1 MAKRVDE
8 GERKGQIA
16 EAVLSIATESGL
28 HAATVRAVSDR
39 CGLSIGAIQHYF
51 PSQAQLQC
59 FSMELLAAKVAQ
71 RMAGAAAEPK
81 DDPLETAAALLE
93 QLLPLDDERMLEAR
107 VWAMFTT
114 ASLTNEDLAPC
125 ERQMDESMRAF
136 CLGCVEYLGEKLPVP
151 READALR
158 AAASLQALL
167 DGLTLRLIT
176 DPAEATKREARRA
189 LREHLRLL
197 CQA

>member
-8 GERKGQIA
+8 NERKEQIA

-59 FSMELLAAKVAQ
+59 FSMELLAAKIAQ
-71 RMAGAAAEPK
+71 RMTDTAAKPK
-81 DDPLETAAALLE
+81 GDPLETIAALLE

-114 ASLTNEDLAPC
+114 ASLTNEDLMPC
-125 ERQMDESMRAF
+125 ERQMGESIRTF
-136 CLGCVEYLGEKLPVP
+136 CLGCVEHLDEQLLVP

-189 LREHLRLL
+189 LHEHLRLL
-197 CQA
+197 YQA

>member
-8 GERKGQIA
+8 SARKGQIA

-59 FSMELLAAKVAQ
+59 FSMELLAAKIAQ
-71 RMAGAAAEPK
+71 RMADAAAKPK
-81 DDPLETAAALLE
+81 GDPLETIAGLLE

-114 ASLTNEDLAPC
+114 ASLTNEDLMPC
-125 ERQMDESMRAF
+125 ERQMGESMRTF
-136 CLGCVEYLGEKLPVP
+136 CLGCVEHLDEQLLVP

-176 DPAEATKREARRA
+176 DPTEATKHEARRA
-189 LREHLRLL
+189 LHEHLRLL
-197 CQA
+197 YQA